1 MSDSAVDRIVAAAAA
16 AQQDEPTVTREGK
29 ARPAPIE
36 GVIVER
42 TGMHADNRGS
52 LIPFM
57 DVRKP
62 FWSEPV
68 VYGYCFT
75 IRPGRIKGWGMH
87 DHQTDRYFV
96 ARGHVRVAL
105 FDGRDASSTRGSVYE
120 IHFTPETPGLV
131 RIPPG
136 VWHAD
141 QNWGDADALV
151 MNYPT
156 RPYDPDVPD
165 KYRID
170 PHGGIIPF
178 DWSMRDG

>member
-1 MSDSAVDRIVAAAAA
+1 MTGSPPDRLAAVAAAAER
-16 AQQDEPTVTREGK
+16 DRPTVTSKGE

-42 TGMHADNRGS
+42 TTVHADARGALTS
-52 LIPFM
+52 FI

-62 FWSEPV
+62 FWSEPI

-87 DHQTDRYFV
+87 ELQADRYFV
-96 ARGHVRVAL
+96 AEAHVRVAL
-105 FDGRDASSTRGSVYE
+105 FDGRDESPTRGAVHEVY
-120 IHFTPETPGLV
+120 FTPATPGLV

-141 QNWGDADALV
+141 QNWGERDAVLN
-151 MNYPT
+151 NYPT
-156 RPYDPDVPD
+156 HPYDPDVPD
-165 KYRID
+165 KHRID
-170 PHGGIIPF
+170 PHAGVIPF
-178 DWSMRDG
+178 DWSLPDG